1 MAISRDDFFNA
12 KAKGALWDVGVSI
25 KRGNPLPLDADS
37 VFATLEEAKAYAQG
51 VLSYPG
57 QVLAVV
63 ATDATTIYY
72 LDNNCE
78 LVEVG
83 GKVEVD
89 GKSIELVGGKVG
101 VKGSGAA
108 ELGAILTAQGDGT
121 VAWIKPDA
129 TTVEGLQQAV
139 TALQQSVQTLTT
151 TVGNGESGLVKQ
163 VNDFP
168 STSTFP
174 PTSTNSQLLSK

>member
-1 MAISRDDFFNA
+1 MAISRDEFFDA

-37 VFATLEEAKAYAQG
+37 VFDSLANAQTYAAG

-63 ATDATTIYY
+63 AEDTTTIYY
-72 LDNNCE
+72 LDNECN

-89 GKSIELVGGKVG
+89 GKSIELVGGKVA
-101 VKGSGAA
+101 VKVS
-108 ELGAILTAQGDGT
+108 EPQ
-121 VAWIKPDA
+121 
-129 TTVEGLQQAV
+129 
-139 TALQQSVQTLTT
+139 
-151 TVGNGESGLVKQ
+151 N
-163 VNDFP
+163 
-168 STSTFP
+168 
-174 PTSTNSQLLSK
+174 